1 MIAALALLSACGSTN
16 SGTAGADAP
25 TTSTPATTATT
36 EVTGPH
42 GGAPMPLTFEQVD
55 GTWVIADES
64 ACSMLSMGRL
74 GCH

>member
-1 MIAALALLSACGSTN
+1 MFRPRIGAL
-16 SGTAGADAP
+16 
-25 TTSTPATTATT
+25 TTLVGRTPTPASTTTATTVTATT

-64 ACSMLSMGRL
+64 ACAVLSMGRL
-74 GCH
+74 SCT